1 MKQFSSFEYPLAE
14 YICVFGNYN
23 ADYLGA
29 GLRANG
35 YFDSW
40 NLSTA
45 EVATRIKLVEA
56 QRESLLNKSS
66 FPTGFKTYQLIF
78 RPMTGIFNCLKPLAA
93 NHEVKLSF
101 ERAPSEAALVS
112 AKSGTDNPLKGKTL
126 DIKNAYV
133 KSKYLT
139 SMYLRNT
146 ISEHD
151 DQIYEY
157 DEISVYQKSIPT
169 GEKSIR
175 LPNIIGGQTPNYI
188 FAGILPAS
196 ALNPDKEICM
206 TEFKLL
212 GVEEFAFTLNG
223 QNLSGF
229 PLMAK
234 NGSPIEIYENYIRTT
249 NRKYNNSNSSI
260 MGPHD
265 FKMMHCIYAF
275 KFDNQNLESGW
286 IGVNMKLSDSFDQ
299 NHVLG
304 KFFSNQY
311 YLNNYF
317 SALDFP
323 RCRC

>member
-1 MKQFSSFEYPLAE
+1 MKHFSSFEYPLAE

-23 ADYLGA
+23 ADYVSS

-45 EVATRIKLVEA
+45 DITPRLDLVKA

-66 FPTGFKTYQLIF
+66 FPTGFKTYQFIF
-78 RPMTGIFNCLKPLAA
+78 RPMTGIFNCLKPLAT

-101 ERAPSEAALVS
+101 ERAPSEAALV
-112 AKSGTDNPLKGKTL
+112 ATKTGTVNPLKGKSL

-133 KSKYLT
+133 KSKYFT

-157 DEISVYQKSIPT
+157 DEISVYQKNIPT

-175 LPNIIGGQTPNYI
+175 LPNIIGGETPNYI
-188 FAGILPAS
+188 FAGVLPAS
-196 ALNPDKEICM
+196 ALNPDKELCM

-234 NGSPIEIYENYIRTT
+234 NESPIEIYENYLKVT
-249 NRKYNNSNSSI
+249 NRKFNNSNSSL
-260 MGPHD
+260 MGPFD
-265 FKMMHCIYAF
+265 FKMMHCIYAY
-275 KFDNQNLESGW
+275 KFDNQSLESGW
-286 IGVNMKLSDSFDQ
+286 IGVNMKLSNSFDK

-304 KFFSNQY
+304 KICSSDK
-311 YLNNYF
+311 YF
-317 SALDFP
+317 
-323 RCRC
+323 

>member
-1 MKQFSSFEYPLAE
+1 M
-14 YICVFGNYN
+14 FGNYN
-23 ADYLGA
+23 ADYLQS

-45 EVATRIKLVEA
+45 EITPRLDLVKA

-66 FPTGFKTYQLIF
+66 FPTGFKTYQFIF
-78 RPMTGIFNCLKPLAA
+78 RPLTGIFNCLKPLAT
-93 NHEVKLSF
+93 NHELKLIF
-101 ERAPSEAALVS
+101 ERAPSEAALV
-112 AKSGTDNPLKGKTL
+112 AEKSGTVNPLKGKSL
-126 DIKNAYV
+126 EIKNAYV
-133 KSKYLT
+133 KSKFFT

-157 DEISVYQKSIPT
+157 DEICVYQKNIPI

-175 LPNIIGGQTPNYI
+175 LPNIIGGETPNYI

-196 ALNPDKEICM
+196 ALNSDKEISM

-229 PLMAK
+229 PVMAQ
-234 NGSPIEIYENYIRTT
+234 NGTPIEIYENYLKVT
-249 NRKYNNSNSSI
+249 NRKYNNQCASV

-265 FKMMHCIYAF
+265 FKMMHCIYAC

-286 IGVNMKLSDSFDQ
+286 IGVNMKLSDGFDK

-304 KFFSNQY
+304 TIYSSKY
-311 YLNNYF
+311 YLKF
-317 SALDFP
+317 IF
-323 RCRC
+323 